1 MNLAIAIILAAVTVG
16 LGVCIMFTVRIVNEL
31 NFFCERMDRR
41 IEFMKK
47 LEKENREKRTQ
58 NTEFVD
64 GVRKEILKRLQEQR
78 GINVVDKPLDFPNDN
93 KEGN

>member
-1 MNLAIAIILAAVTVG
+1 MNLAISIILASSVVG
-16 LGVCIMFTVRIVNEL
+16 LGVCIVFTVRIVNEL

-47 LEKENREKRTQ
+47 LEKENRERRTQ

-64 GVRKEILKRLQEQR
+64 GVRKEILRRLQEQR
-78 GINVVDKPLDFPNDN
+78 GINVVDKPLDFPNED
-93 KEGN
+93 K

>member
-1 MNLAIAIILAAVTVG
+1 MNLAISIILASAVVG
-16 LGVCIMFTVRIVNEL
+16 LGVCIVFTVRIVNEL

-64 GVRKEILKRLQEQR
+64 GVRKEILRRLQEQR
-78 GINVVDKPLDFPNDN
+78 GINVVDKPLDFPNEED
-93 KEGN
+93 K

>member
-1 MNLAIAIILAAVTVG
+1 MNLAISIILASSVVG
-16 LGVCIMFTVRIVNEL
+16 LGVCIVFTVRIVNEL

-47 LEKENREKRTQ
+47 LEKENRERRTQ

-64 GVRKEILKRLQEQR
+64 GVRKEILRRLQEQR
-78 GINVVDKPLDFPNDN
+78 GINVVDKPLDFPNDE
-93 KEGN
+93 K